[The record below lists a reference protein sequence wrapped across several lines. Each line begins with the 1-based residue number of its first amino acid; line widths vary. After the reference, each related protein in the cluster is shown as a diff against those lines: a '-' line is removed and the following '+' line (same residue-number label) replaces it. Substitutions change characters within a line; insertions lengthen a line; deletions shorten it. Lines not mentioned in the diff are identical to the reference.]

1 MTTKDFP
8 AAIQTWIDIA
18 AKRNNTKS
26 KRVANAGKLEAN
38 DGYLSIGFQGRLDSW
53 EETFTRT
60 NAQDEAKNPIY
71 KQIYEAA
78 GMMDMDGSGF
88 NQGKQKALEDLKAEI
103 LRLAPRWKRS
113 TLKGNFYGVSL
124 AKKQVKRRFKGVKIY
139 HSGAGG
145 TGWKL
150 SHHKNIHNRS
160 THRERGGTI
169 MFKVPGDP
177 LCQEHG
183 WIVMEKLNGTKYI
196 KESSVTFG
204 SVRWLECKN

>member
-1 MTTKDFP
+1 MIREMKATSDSVQKICTAPGNDTWISQCKPTHGRSHLEGLYATTDPFVWCMTTKDFP

-145 TGWKL
+145 
-150 SHHKNIHNRS
+150 
-160 THRERGGTI
+160 
-169 MFKVPGDP
+169 
-177 LCQEHG
+177 
-183 WIVMEKLNGTKYI
+183 NG
-196 KESSVTFG
+196 
-204 SVRWLECKN
+204 